1 MLYNHRGSIEELHEG
16 FGGGHFTT
24 YIIAK
29 KIFDVMYNWW
39 PTLFHDVIEYCK
51 SYDACQW
58 VGGLKTHN
66 LAKLVIILLKEPFM
80 KWAFDFVGPIKPI
93 GWFINKKYIFVAIDY
108 ATKR

>member
-51 SYDACQW
+51 SYDACQ
-58 VGGLKTHN
+58 
-66 LAKLVIILLKEPFM
+66 
-80 KWAFDFVGPIKPI
+80 
-93 GWFINKKYIFVAIDY
+93 
-108 ATKR
+108 